1 MAAAQKK
8 PAGTAKTTAPRTST
22 AAKKTQSAAAGKAQN
37 VNKASSAKPAAARS
51 SASKGSSR
59 KTTAVKTNKKTT
71 AAKGYSSSAKRKK
84 NHSKNQVQV
93 DYTILKDI
101 AVIAVFVFCVILQ
114 LSCFF
119 TGGGLMQLLH
129 TYNFRWF
136 GVMAY
141 FMPLILFLL
150 PCFIISNWHNS
161 GLIQKVAASI
171 LLFLS
176 IETILSIVYETSN
189 IFTVGGGL
197 VGHTL
202 FGVLYR
208 AFGIIGSFVI
218 MIACLFI
225 SVVLFFGHSVVTQLQ
240 QNSKNAYR
248 AVYSHH
254 KLQQGRRKIR
264 AQEKR
269 LHREQEE
276 NEQLKMQ
283 RMRLENL
290 QKQRQEILEKK
301 NINREFVNI
310 QLEESKK
317 QEALN
322 RELLKEQGSQG
333 KRELRTNTELEEED
347 RSMKEVVLGK
357 EEQKS
362 AEDTNKVTQPSM
374 FIEGEEI
381 TTPLRLDTSNIL
393 EEEPQKHDDGWVLEP
408 DDEENEENDLEFD
421 DISENIINK
430 AMESSSDTESS
441 ENISSENASFENM
454 SSENMSLDT
463 VLTDAADETA
473 EDISGASAAG
483 DESVDYRMLMRD
495 TKNTGKHDEDE
506 SVYTKTVRTATG
518 KVITV
523 ELDGLP
529 GENKRPKDSAKIKER
544 LDQYDEKVVPIAY
557 EEPKEYIFPST
568 DLLTPGT
575 ASGKGR
581 EELARSMQET
591 ADKLK
596 RTLQDFGVGVTIT
609 NISRGPSVTRYELQ
623 PEQGVKVSKIVNL
636 ADDIKLNL
644 AAEDIRIEAPIPG
657 KAAIG
662 IEVPNK
668 EKQMVAFRD
677 LLESDEFT
685 KAKSKTIFAAGKDIA
700 GKTVVAD
707 IEKMPH
713 LLIAGQTG
721 SGKSVCINTIIM
733 SILYKARPSE
743 VKLIMI
749 DPKVVEL
756 SVYNGIPHLLI
767 PVVTDPKKAAAALN
781 WAVNEMEERYK
792 KFAEHKARN
801 IIGYNAQIDQIE
813 DVPGK
818 DRPEKIPQIIVIVD
832 ELADLMMT
840 AGTDVEDAIQK
851 LAQKARAAGIHL
863 IIATQRPSVNVIT
876 GVIKANIPSRIAFSV
891 ASGIDS
897 RTILDETGAEK
908 LLGKGDMLFHPYYI
922 SKPVRVQGAFVS
934 DDEVTEVV
942 NFLTQQKNV
951 IGGKINTNID
961 LQANMP
967 GSSLPG
973 GDQDE
978 LFETAGRFIIEQE
991 KASIGNL
998 QRHLRIGFNR
1008 AARIMDQLYAA
1019 GVVSKDEGTKP
1030 RKVLMKAEE
1039 FEEYLQ
1045 SR

>member
-1 MAAAQKK
+1 MKGRGIMAAAQKK

-22 AAKKTQSAAAGKAQN
+22 AAKKTQSAAAGRASNTK
-37 VNKASSAKPAAARS
+37 KASSSKPAAARS
-51 SASKGSSR
+51 SR
-59 KTTAVKTNKKTT
+59 TTTAVKTNKKTT

-141 FMPLILFLL
+141 CMPLILFLL

-161 GLIQKVAASI
+161 GLIQKVTASI

-202 FGVLYR
+202 FGVLYS

-248 AVYSHH
+248 AVSSHH

-310 QLEESKK
+310 QLEESKR

-393 EEEPQKHDDGWVLEP
+393 EEEPQKHDDGWVLET
-408 DDEENEENDLEFD
+408 DDEVKEEDDLEFD

-441 ENISSENASFENM
+441 ENVSSENV
-454 SSENMSLDT
+454 SSDT
-463 VLTDAADETA
+463 VLTDAADETE

-529 GENKRPKDSAKIKER
+529 GENKRPKDSVKIKER

-951 IGGKINTNID
+951 RGGEINTNID